1 MFSSQ
6 LSAWVN
12 YLKPFYKTGAF
23 LDKTP
28 GNAGQ
33 FIVPFQ
39 DNYTFTK
46 DQKIVRYDW
55 NINAKTNFFFRWVDD
70 SQREAQQFG
79 IFSWGTFPGVPEYR
93 KKPGS
98 SWSWNLVNVISPSV
112 TNEFIFGYN
121 HLTQVV
127 DLSEAQSVT
136 DKTGLGFTY
145 GDLFPR
151 SEEHTSELQSRLHL
165 VCR

>member
-1 MFSSQ
+1 
-6 LSAWVN
+6 
-12 YLKPFYKTGAF
+12 
-23 LDKTP
+23 
-28 GNAGQ
+28 
-33 FIVPFQ
+33 
-39 DNYTFTK
+39 
-46 DQKIVRYDW
+46 DW
-55 NINAKTNFFFRWVDD
+55 NINAKTTFFFRWVDD

-145 GDLFPR
+145 GDLFPSATTPGTKFR
-151 SEEHTSELQSRLHL
+151 ILALG
-165 VCR
+165 